1 LLIHPRLFEV
11 IVRYR
16 QLFTLI
22 LALTTTLITGLVTV
36 STLSGEDWPQWRGA
50 NRDAVLREHG
60 LLDELPAGVLPRR
73 WTVPIGSGYSGPTVA
88 DGRVYVTD
96 RGPADSATEIE
107 RVLCFNA
114 EDGKLLWQHTY
125 DASYTIGY
133 KAGPRATVT
142 VHDGKALSV
151 GAMGHMKCFDA
162 VSGDVQWEHDLASEY
177 DVRMPIWGITGAPLV
192 YDDLVIQIVAG
203 AGDACVVAF
212 DLATGKERW
221 HAIDERAGYSAPILI
236 RQGDQ
241 DVVVCWTGES
251 VTGLAPK
258 TGAVLWSIPMLPRNM
273 PIGVPTPVVQD
284 EFLFV
289 SSFYDGSMLIR
300 LDLEK
305 PAAEKVWHRIGVD
318 EKNTDALHCMI
329 STPILKGDHI
339 YGVDSYGELRC
350 LDRET
355 GDRIW
360 EDKTAVPRNRW
371 ATIHTIR
378 NGDREIMLNDQGHL
392 IFATL
397 SPEGYTEHSRAKLIA
412 PTLKQLSRRGG
423 VVWAHPAIANG
434 HIYARS
440 DKELICASLMAE

>member
-1 LLIHPRLFEV
+1 MRSC
-11 IVRYR
+11 
-16 QLFTLI
+16 QLFTLVV
-22 LALTTTLITGLVTV
+22 LTCV
-36 STLSGEDWPQWRGA
+36 STFWSASRLWGEDWPQWRGK
-50 NRDAVLREHG
+50 NRDAVLHENG
-60 LLDELPAGVLPRR
+60 LLEELPAGVLPRR

-96 RGPADSATEIE
+96 RGPADSSAEIE
-107 RVLCFNA
+107 RVLCFSA
-114 EDGKLLWQHTY
+114 DDGELIWQHQY

-133 KAGPRATVT
+133 TAGPRAAVT

-177 DVRMPIWGITGAPLV
+177 NVRMPIWGITGAPLV
-192 YDDLVIQIVAG
+192 YDDLVIQIAAG
-203 AGDACVVAF
+203 ADDACVVAF

-258 TGAVLWSIPMLPRNM
+258 TGDKLWSIPMLPRNM

-305 PAAEKVWHRIGVD
+305 PAAEKVWHRIGID

-360 EDKTAVPRNRW
+360 EDTTAVPRNRW

-378 NGDREIMLNDQGHL
+378 DGDREIMLNDQGHL

-412 PTLKQLSRRGG
+412 PTLKQLNRRGG
-423 VVWAHPAIANG
+423 VVWRTRQSPTATSMHAATMN
-434 HIYARS
+434 
-440 DKELICASLMAE
+440 